1 MDDIP
6 KALRLLTPPQM
17 GELDRAAAAGPRGA
31 YPLMENAGRAVARAA
46 MRHMRPSTV
55 LVLCGPGANGGDG
68 YVAARL
74 LAHAGWPVSVASL
87 AAPAE
92 GSDASRAASLWR
104 GPVRGFDPADAA
116 RAGLVIDAVFG
127 AGLSRNVD
135 GLAADT
141 LAAARRVLAID
152 MPSGIDGATGQVR
165 GRAPTAEL
173 TVTFHRLKPG
183 HLLLPGRDRL
193 GRLEVADIG
202 LGADAP
208 GLEALER
215 ELVRAWR
222 NEPGLWRLPDIGADT
237 QKYSRGVVS
246 VCGGAQMTGAARLA
260 AAGARGGGAGLVRI
274 AAEHGADIYRVGAP
288 GLIVDDAPLDTLL
301 EDGRRRVWVCGPG
314 LGPDE
319 VRAALPALLRAKRVV
334 VADAGALTEAA
345 GEPERLRGVSVA
357 TPHAG
362 EFARVFGDPGGD
374 RVGAAR
380 RAAAG
385 MGGVVV
391 LKGSDTVV
399 AAPDGR
405 VSINNNAPPW
415 LGTAGSGDVLSGVVG
430 ACLAAGMAPFEAASA
445 AVWLHGEAG
454 RLAGEGLLAE
464 DLPLHLPE
472 AGVLARRRVAG
483 LSRPHLPNGGRVS

>member
-1 MDDIP
+1 MDGIP
-6 KALRLLTPPQM
+6 KALRLLTPDGMAQ
-17 GELDRAAAAGPRGA
+17 LDLTAAATTRGL

-46 MRHMRPSTV
+46 MRHMRPATV

-74 LAHAGWPVSVASL
+74 LARAGWPVSVAAL
-87 AAPAE
+87 APAAE
-92 GSDASRAASLWR
+92 GSDAARAAALWH
-104 GPVRGFDPADAA
+104 GPIRGFDPADAA

-127 AGLSRNVD
+127 AGLSRDVD

-141 LAAARRVLAID
+141 LAAARRVLAVD
-152 MPSGIDGATGQVR
+152 MPSGIDAATGQVR
-165 GRAPTAEL
+165 GRVPVAWH
-173 TVTFHRLKPG
+173 TVTFHRAKPC

-202 LGADAP
+202 LGAAAP
-208 GLEALER
+208 ELEALER

-222 NEPGLWRLPDIGADT
+222 NEPGLWRLPVIDADT

-301 EDGRRRVWVCGPG
+301 ADERRRVWVCGPG
-314 LGPDE
+314 LGVDE
-319 VRAALPALLRAKRVV
+319 VRAALPALLRAGRMV
-334 VADAGALTEAA
+334 VADAGALTEAS
-345 GEPERLRGVSVA
+345 GEPERLRGVTVA

-362 EFARVFGDPGGD
+362 EFARVFGDPGPD

-385 MGGVVV
+385 IGGVLV
-391 LKGSDTVV
+391 LKGSDTIV

-405 VSINNNAPPW
+405 VSINANAPPW

-454 RLAGEGLLAE
+454 RLAGEGLIAE

-472 AGVLARRRVAG
+472 AGVLARRRVAD
-483 LSRPHLPNGGRVS
+483 LPSPDA

>member
-1 MDDIP
+1 MDGIP
-6 KALRLLTPPQM
+6 KALRLLTPDAM
-17 GELDRAAAAGPRGA
+17 GQLDRAAAARPGGA
-31 YPLMENAGRAVARAA
+31 YALMENAGRAVARAA
-46 MRHMRPSTV
+46 MRHMRPATV

-68 YVAARL
+68 YMAARL
-74 LAHAGWPVSVASL
+74 LARAGWPVTVAAL
-87 AAPAE
+87 APPAA
-92 GSDASRAASLWR
+92 GSDAARARAAWS

-135 GLAADT
+135 GLAATT
-141 LAAARRVLAID
+141 LAAARLVLAVD

-165 GRAPTAEL
+165 GYAPAAVL
-173 TVTFHRLKPG
+173 TVTFHRAKPG

-193 GRLEVADIG
+193 GRLLVADIG
-202 LGADAP
+202 LGAGAP
-208 GLEALER
+208 GLDALER
-215 ELVRAWR
+215 GLVRAWR
-222 NEPGLWRLPDIGADT
+222 NEPGLWRLPEIGADS

-288 GLIVDDAPLDTLL
+288 GVIVDDAPLDTLL
-301 EDGRRRVWVCGPG
+301 ADERRRVWVCGPG
-314 LGPDE
+314 LTPDE
-319 VRAALPALLRAKRVV
+319 VRGSLPALLRAGRTV

-362 EFARVFGDPGGD
+362 EFARVFGDPGSD
-374 RVGAAR
+374 RVEAAR
-380 RAAAG
+380 RAAARI
-385 MGGVVV
+385 GGVLV

-415 LGTAGSGDVLSGVVG
+415 LGTAGSGDVLSGVLA
-430 ACLAAGMAPFEAASA
+430 ACLANGMAPFEAASA

-454 RLAGEGLLAE
+454 RLAGEGLIAE

-472 AGVLARRRVAG
+472 AGVLARRRAAD
-483 LSRPHLPNGGRVS
+483 LPDVGA

>member
-1 MDDIP
+1 MDRIP
-6 KALRLLTPPQM
+6 KALRLLTPEQM
-17 GELDRAAAAGPRGA
+17 ACLDRAAATAPGGS

-55 LVLCGPGANGGDG
+55 LVLCGPGSNGGDG

-74 LAHAGWPVSVASL
+74 LARAGRPVAVAAL

-92 GSDASRAASLWR
+92 ESDAARAASLWR
-104 GPVRGFDPADAA
+104 GPVRRFDPADAS

-135 GLAADT
+135 GLAWET
-141 LAAARRVLAID
+141 LAAARRVLAVD
-152 MPSGIDGATGQVR
+152 MPSGIDGATGQVT
-165 GRAPTAEL
+165 GNAPTVEL
-173 TVTFHRLKPG
+173 TVTFHRAKPG
-183 HLLLPGRDRL
+183 HLLLPGRGRL

-202 LGADAP
+202 LGSAAP
-208 GLEALER
+208 GMDAMER

-222 NEPGLWRLPDIGADT
+222 NEPGLWRLPTIEADT

-246 VCGGAQMTGAARLA
+246 VCGGAHMTGAARLA

-288 GLIVDDAPLDTLL
+288 GLIVDDAPLDILL
-301 EDGRRRVWVCGPG
+301 GDERRRVWVCGPG

-319 VRAALPALLRAKRVV
+319 VRSALPALLRAKRMV
-334 VADAGALTEAA
+334 VADAGALTEAS
-345 GEPERLRGVSVA
+345 GEPDRLRGVSVA

-362 EFARVFGDPGGD
+362 EFARVFGDPGTD
-374 RVGAAR
+374 RVEAAR
-380 RAAAG
+380 RAAARID
-385 MGGVVV
+385 GVLV
-391 LKGSDTVV
+391 LKGSDTIV

-430 ACLAAGMAPFEAASA
+430 ACLAAGMPPFEAASA

-454 RLAGEGLLAE
+454 HLAGEGLIAE
-464 DLPLHLPE
+464 DLPLHLAE
-472 AGVLARRRVAG
+472 AGTLARQRASG
-483 LSRPHLPNGGRVS
+483 LPSGDA